1 MFVNSDFS
9 DLLRLFNAERV
20 RYLVIGGYAV
30 IQYSEP
36 RFTADL
42 HLWVSTDPP
51 KRRRRLQGAPRV
63 WRTVGG
69 IDRGRFCGHMKIGFI
84 GLGNVGGK
92 LAGSLLRN
100 GLDLTVRD
108 LSRDAAQPFL
118 EAGALWGESPARMMA
133 TADAVITCLPTPAA
147 SAEVLEADDGLLS
160 TMAPGKIWMEMSTTD
175 EAEVRRLGAKVI
187 ALGGEPVDCPVSG
200 GCHRAGTGNI
210 SIFAGC
216 ERSTFERIL
225 PLLTTMGRRVLHTGP
240 LGSASVLKVV
250 TNYLATANLVSCCEA
265 MVTAR
270 AAGLDLNT
278 TWEAMRISS
287 GNSFVHET
295 ESQVILNG
303 SRDISFTMDLVRKDI
318 GLFQAIADRCGV
330 PVELNPVMV
339 EIFRDGEARYGPR
352 EWSPNI
358 IRRLEDATGLSI
370 LAPGFP
376 AEMIDDEPE
385 EPGYEAI
392 PKGRD

>member
-1 MFVNSDFS
+1 M
-9 DLLRLFNAERV
+9 R
-20 RYLVIGGYAV
+20 
-30 IQYSEP
+30 
-36 RFTADL
+36 
-42 HLWVSTDPP
+42 
-51 KRRRRLQGAPRV
+51 
-63 WRTVGG
+63 
-69 IDRGRFCGHMKIGFI
+69 IGFI

-100 GLDLTVRD
+100 GFDLTVRD
-108 LSRDAAQPFL
+108 LDREVARPFL
-118 EAGALWGESPARMMA
+118 DAGARWGESPARMMEA
-133 TADAVITCLPTPAA
+133 ADAVITCLPTPAA
-147 SAEVLEADDGLLS
+147 SASVLEAEDGLLAA
-160 TMAPGKIWMEMSTTD
+160 MGEGRIWMEMSTTD
-175 EAEVRRLGAKVI
+175 EAEVRRLGEKVS

-200 GCHRAGTGNI
+200 GCHRADTGNI

-216 ERSTFERIL
+216 ERSTFDRIL
-225 PLLTTMGRRVLHTGP
+225 PLLTTMGRRILHTGP
-240 LGSASVLKVV
+240 LGSASILKVV

-265 MVTAR
+265 MVTAK
-270 AAGLDLNT
+270 AAGLDLDT

-318 GLFQAIADRCGV
+318 GLFQALADRCGV
-330 PVELNPVMV
+330 PVELNPLLV
-339 EIFRDGEARYGPR
+339 EIFRDGEARYGSR

-376 AEMIDDEPE
+376 ERMMDDEPE
-385 EPGYEAI
+385 APGYEVV
-392 PKGRD
+392 PKGRS